1 MNACESILGLSP
13 YQGGKPI
20 EELAR
25 ELGLTKISKLASNE
39 NPLGI
44 SIKVKRQLMTH
55 FRVSIV
61 TQMVIA
67 LNLKRLSQPNIM

>member
-20 EELAR
+20 EELER
-25 ELGLTKISKLASNE
+25 ELGIKNITKLASNE

-44 SIKVKRQLMTH
+44 SKKVSDAIKDSL
-55 FRVSIV
+55 
-61 TQMVIA
+61 
-67 LNLKRLSQPNIM
+67 PNINRYPDAVSYTHLTLPTTD